1 MGVFSDADV
10 IANNPI
16 RDGLNEFRRLLEAK
30 CKDLGI
36 SGFGELVETSRTGK

>member
-1 MGVFSDADV
+1 MSALSDADI

-16 RDGLNEFRRLLEAK
+16 GGALNEFRRLLEAK

-36 SGFGELVETSRTGK
+36 SGVEELVESSRTGK

>member
-1 MGVFSDADV
+1 MSAFSDADV

-16 RDGLNEFRRLLEAK
+16 GDGLNEFRRLLEAK

-36 SGFGELVETSRTGK
+36 SGVRELVEISMTGK